1 MHNKRPLLL
10 VVSALFLTAI
20 ACSTR
25 TPAPAT
31 STPPAPT
38 PAEATVT
45 ASPTPEPTPTASPE
59 PPPYQYSVVLV
70 PEGSSLA
77 AYSAPGT
84 ASPSVGSIPAGDAG
98 LIPTGRVSTIGPET
112 WVEIVLPGGGTGWV
126 DRFNLTESTGSAEFC
141 GDARMPALFTG
152 FQAALNNNDGRL
164 LTPIVSPVHGLTVEY
179 IHGGTPRVYPAAEAG
194 SVFGRMEIVDWGPG
208 TSSGLPVEGSF
219 AEMVRPDLLTVF
231 GAAYETHCREITLGG
246 ASYSPSWPFIWQ
258 NINYIS
264 VYKPG
269 SSDQELDW
277 MTWVV
282 GIEYVDSAP
291 YLFSL
296 TRYNWEP

>member
-1 MHNKRPLLL
+1 MKNKRSLLL
-10 VVSALFLTAI
+10 VVLTVFLMAL
-20 ACSTR
+20 ACSTQ
-25 TPAPAT
+25 TPL
-31 STPPAPT
+31 APT
-38 PAEATVT
+38 TTPTALEVITST
-45 ASPTPEPTPTASPE
+45 ASPTLVEASATPTLE

-77 AYSAPGT
+77 AYTAPGNT
-84 ASPSVGSIPAGDAG
+84 SSLAGGIPPDYSG
-98 LIPTGRVSTIGPET
+98 LVPTGRVSTIGAET

-126 DRFNLTESTGSAEFC
+126 DRFNLTEYASPAEFC
-141 GDARMPALFTG
+141 ADARVPVLFTS

-179 IHGGTPRVYPAAEAG
+179 LHGGTPRVYPVAEVG
-194 SVFGRMEIVDWGPG
+194 FVFGRLEIVDWGLGPA
-208 TSSGLPVEGSF
+208 SGLPVEGSF

-231 GAAYETHCREITLGG
+231 GATYETHCREITLGG
-246 ASYSPSWPFIWQ
+246 ASYSPDWPFIWQ
-258 NINYIS
+258 NVNYIS

-269 SSDQELDW
+269 SPDQELDW

-282 GIEYVDSAP
+282 GIEYVDGAP